1 MDDFVHG
8 VEVSLEED
16 EIVGSWAV
24 LVEDVVLEL
33 LESVSDL
40 EEILLLQEE
49 VEILGRNLLDDGLN
63 WVEEGILVKVLLHGF
78 LREVLNFVDWL

>member
-1 MDDFVHG
+1 M
-8 VEVSLEED
+8 SLEED

>member
-1 MDDFVHG
+1 M
-8 VEVSLEED
+8 SLEED

-33 LESVSDL
+33 LKSVSDL

-63 WVEEGILVKVLLHGF
+63 WVEESILVKVLLHGF
-78 LREVLNFVDWL
+78 LREVLYFVDWL